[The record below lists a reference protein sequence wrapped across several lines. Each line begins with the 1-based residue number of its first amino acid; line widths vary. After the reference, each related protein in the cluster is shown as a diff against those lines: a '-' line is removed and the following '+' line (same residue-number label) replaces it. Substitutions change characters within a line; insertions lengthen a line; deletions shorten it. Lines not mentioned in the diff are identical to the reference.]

1 MSDTAFQ
8 KIQTEQNGCIEYK
21 GRIYAFDQL
30 KNAPWY
36 VVSTN
41 ETIKAYTMDGNV
53 VRTIITVWI
62 AVFLILM
69 VLAGTMFYS
78 RNMNR
83 TVQSINLAVR
93 ELADEK
99 LGETLP
105 VHSDV
110 HKTLQERLKDQLAS
124 IGLPGLEKDAAQIV
138 LSIHDI
144 VDKRYKDQLA
154 ISEYRMESLQAQ
166 IKPHFLYNTLD
177 ALKWMIMDEQTE
189 DAVWMVNALSR
200 YLRMSINKGEQI
212 VSLEEE
218 IQLMRTYIEI
228 MQKRFQ
234 NKFEVFYEVEQ
245 DTLQIPIPKLALQPL
260 VENAIIHGLED
271 RPEEGNILITAEKE
285 NALLHGI
292 LHCDRK
298 DMRLTIRSWRA
309 DGEAVIQIED
319 NGCGMEEAKAKRLQ
333 NAQIEPGSSY
343 GVANVRK
350 RLELFEK
357 EKGEF
362 LVESRIGAGTCITIK
377 IQEPGNKKL

>member
-1 MSDTAFQ
+1 M
-8 KIQTEQNGCIEYK
+8 
-21 GRIYAFDQL
+21 
-30 KNAPWY
+30 
-36 VVSTN
+36 
-41 ETIKAYTMDGNV
+41 
-53 VRTIITVWI
+53 
-62 AVFLILM
+62 
-69 VLAGTMFYS
+69 
-78 RNMNR
+78 
-83 TVQSINLAVR
+83 
-93 ELADEK
+93 
-99 LGETLP
+99 
-105 VHSDV
+105 HSDV

-245 DTLQIPIPKLALQPL
+245 DTLQIPIPKLSLQPL
-260 VENAIIHGLED
+260 VENA
-271 RPEEGNILITAEKE
+271 
-285 NALLHGI
+285 LLLGI
-292 LHCDRK
+292 LHCGRK

-377 IQEPGNKKL
+377 IQEPGNKEL